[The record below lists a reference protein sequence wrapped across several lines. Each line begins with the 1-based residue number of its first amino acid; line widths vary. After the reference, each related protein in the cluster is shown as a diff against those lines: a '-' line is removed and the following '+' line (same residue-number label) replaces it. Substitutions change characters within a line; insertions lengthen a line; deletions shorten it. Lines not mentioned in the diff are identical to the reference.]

1 MEVGEGGGGKKEKK
15 SSARQIQTITL
26 KFGRDQE
33 LILEVTSGQDN
44 EALD

>member
-1 MEVGEGGGGKKEKK
+1 MEVGEGGKEKK